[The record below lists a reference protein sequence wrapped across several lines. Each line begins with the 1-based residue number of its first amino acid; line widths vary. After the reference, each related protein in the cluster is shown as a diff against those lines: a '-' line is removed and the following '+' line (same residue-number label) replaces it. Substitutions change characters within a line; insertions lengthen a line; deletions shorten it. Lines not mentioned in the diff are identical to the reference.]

1 MEKQK
6 NIPVL
11 RFSEFEG
18 DWEKL
23 TISNVCKIIG
33 GGTPESGIEV
43 YWNGNIQWFTPTE
56 IKMDYVS
63 KSIRTITELGLKK
76 SSAKLLPSGTILL
89 TTRAT
94 IGEVAI
100 ALEECTTNQGFQS
113 LIVNGGFNNVF
124 IFNWI
129 KTNKH
134 EFVERANGSTFLEI
148 SKSEIEKIF
157 ISTPTL
163 PEQQKI
169 ASFFTA
175 IDQKLTQL
183 KKKKDLL
190 EQYKKGVMQ
199 KIFSQEI
206 RFRDENGKEFPKWE
220 TKTLGDITVFKNG
233 KAHEQ
238 DISENGKYIVV
249 NSKFI
254 STEGDVK
261 KYTDKQICPLF
272 YGEIVMV
279 MSDIPNGKALAKCFF
294 IDNDG
299 KYSLNQRICAL
310 KSIVVESKF
319 LIYVLNRNPYY
330 LMFDSGVG
338 QTNLKKDEVLDC
350 PLLIPKSITEQT
362 KIANFLSAI
371 DYKIN
376 HTQKQIEKAE
386 LWKKGLLQ
394 KMFV

>member
-11 RFSEFEG
+11 RFSEFG
-18 DWEKL
+18 DDWKKL
-23 TISNVCKIIG
+23 TVSNICSIIG
-33 GGTPESGIEV
+33 GGTPESGIDE

-76 SSAKLLPSGTILL
+76 SSAKLLPSGSLLL

-113 LIVNGGFNNVF
+113 LIVNEGFNNVF

-134 EFVERANGSTFLEI
+134 EFLERANGSTFLEI
-148 SKSEIEKIF
+148 SKSEIEKIS

-206 RFRDENGKEFPKWE
+206 RFKDDDLQEFPKWE
-220 TKTLGDITVFKNG
+220 KKKIKDLIEIKYG
-233 KAHEQ
+233 KDQ
-238 DISENGKYIVV
+238 KQISCENGKYPILGTGGEMGRT
-249 NSKFI
+249 NDFL
-254 STEGDVK
+254 
-261 KYTDKQICPLF
+261 TDKPSVLIGRKGTIDKPRYMDTPFWTVDTLF
-272 YGEIVMV
+272 YTKVFANTN
-279 MSDIPNGKALAKCFF
+279 PKWL
-294 IDNDG
+294 
-299 KYSLNQRICAL
+299 YY
-310 KSIVVESKF
+310 KF
-319 LIYVLNRNPYY
+319 ETINWY
-330 LMFDSGVG
+330 LYNEASGVPSLSSS
-338 QTNLKKDEVLDC
+338 TIYT
-350 PLLIPKSITEQT
+350 IPIILPTLPEQT
-362 KIANFLSAI
+362 KIAGFLSAI
-371 DYKIN
+371 DMKIS

-386 LWKKGLLQ
+386 VWKKGLLQ
-394 KMFV
+394 RMFV